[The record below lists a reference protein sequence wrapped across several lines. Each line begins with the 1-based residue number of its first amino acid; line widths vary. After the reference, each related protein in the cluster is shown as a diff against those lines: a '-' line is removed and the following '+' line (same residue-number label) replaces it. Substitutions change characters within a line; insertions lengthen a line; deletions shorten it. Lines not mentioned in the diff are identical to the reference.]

1 MGSRRNLT
9 DRLTDLTQQLNQ
21 RDFLGSWDRE
31 VSLRV
36 SFSASFKFIRP
47 LYLRINQNGK
57 AQRNQLPPRLLLLFN
72 LYSDLQILIYF
83 TSTTTRIVNKD
94 CNFLFDF
101 SLSLSRFLLAG
112 KWELQLHNSHIII
125 ITIVARPACPA
136 SGPKKYAEHEY
147 AADEQF

>member
-1 MGSRRNLT
+1 MT

-57 AQRNQLPPRLLLLFN
+57 AQRNQLPHRLLLLFN

-101 SLSLSRFLLAG
+101 SLSFSFSFGGEMRVTITQQSYYYYYHRRSSCLSCF
-112 KWELQLHNSHIII
+112 WS
-125 ITIVARPACPA
+125 
-136 SGPKKYAEHEY
+136 
-147 AADEQF
+147 